1 MRAERRTKVRGPVS
15 HLCLAYE
22 QGREMEFP
30 VKAKAKGRRIQK
42 RTVLIFRDN
51 DKTAIRKRPD
61 TGLLAGMYEF
71 PSVEGHLRQAEVIEY
86 GKRLGLMPVRVKRLE
101 NAKHIFSHVEWHMTG
116 YEIVVDEL
124 EQHMRG
130 AGREKG
136 EEDIIFADIQELKEY
151 YPMPSAF
158 EAYCPV

>member
-1 MRAERRTKVRGPVS
+1 
-15 HLCLAYE
+15 
-22 QGREMEFP
+22 
-30 VKAKAKGRRIQK
+30 
-42 RTVLIFRDN
+42 
-51 DKTAIRKRPD
+51 
-61 TGLLAGMYEF
+61 
-71 PSVEGHLRQAEVIEY
+71 
-86 GKRLGLMPVRVKRLE
+86 MPVRVKRLE

-116 YEIVVDEL
+116 YEIVVDEQ